1 MASLAQSAVDRSA
14 NALGLGFNQWTRSD
28 LRLILCHYRVPL
40 ATEDSKNI
48 LIDKMNRL
56 ALERGLTR
64 EDRLAI
70 VNAHKAGHSL
80 PPRKSRVRASTALP
94 TIRRISSVENDVS
107 DIDTSDG
114 EDSEELLTLSEEER
128 DLQEYTATITWPSS
142 SATRHG
148 SRLLSRNRSLIESR
162 SSTVNVD
169 TLVWRSTLVFI
180 NRAGIATRS
189 RSSHQSSHLTRSHR
203 ISAASG
209 TLPRREALISELNG
223 AKEYECLIYYDS
235 FNLAETPVRQPTSSC
250 NHEVNI
256 CKSCLSASISSPLE
270 TRMWT
275 RISCPATACNKLLDY
290 NDVQEFA
297 EPKTFAR

>member
-14 NALGLGFNQWTRSD
+14 SALGLGFNQWTRSD
-28 LRLILCHYRVPL
+28 LRLILNYYRVPL
-40 ATEDSKNI
+40 ATEDSKNT
-48 LIDKMNRL
+48 LKDKLNRL

-70 VNAHKAGHSL
+70 INAHKAGRSL
-80 PPRKSRVRASTALP
+80 SPRKSLVRASTALP
-94 TIRRISSVENDVS
+94 NVPRIPSVESDGS

-128 DLQEYTATITWPSS
+128 DLQEYTATITWPGS

-148 SRLLSRNRSLIESR
+148 NRLLSRNRSLIERR
-162 SSTVNVD
+162 SSTVNDD
-169 TLVWRSTLVFI
+169 TSVWRSTLVFI

-189 RSSHQSSHLTRSHR
+189 RSSRLTRSQR
-203 ISAASG
+203 ISAVSA
-209 TLPRREALISELNG
+209 TLPRREALISESNE
-223 AKEYECLIYYDS
+223 AKEYECLICYDS
-235 FNLAETPVRQPTSSC
+235 FNPAETPVRQPTSSC
-250 NHEVNI
+250 EHEVNI
-256 CKSCLSASISSPLE
+256 CKSCLSASISSQLE

-290 NDVQEFA
+290 NGVQEFA